1 MPKWTFREGHLDG
14 KTYRGSSMVDDN
26 GKPKRTGKLFGQA
39 QKLAKARLNHA
50 RIISCARRVPPWT
63 GPAYLRSS
71 HVDKGVLVDCKVQL
85 LPGNEVMEWC
95 DLPEALPHED
105 EPSQEVTW
113 QYGLKEGDYIKL
125 RFLNAVA
132 AQWQKMEEYEIREL
146 SQTIQKYEDK
156 KMAASDP
163 SPAKH
168 AQEMGNEAFKAGDF
182 NRAVLLYSEGIEL
195 DGANAALYNNRAMA
209 YLSLGRHRES
219 IEDCTAALQLQP
231 MNVKALLRRAH
242 AYRLSHQGSSSNLRV
257 ALADLKRVLALE
269 PHNKAAL
276 GDASQIES
284 QLAKENHAN
293 SDKVA

>member
-39 QKLAKARLNHA
+39 QKLA
-50 RIISCARRVPPWT
+50 
-63 GPAYLRSS
+63 
-71 HVDKGVLVDCKVQL
+71 KVQL

-231 MNVKALLRRAH
+231 M
-242 AYRLSHQGSSSNLRV
+242 
-257 ALADLKRVLALE
+257 
-269 PHNKAAL
+269 
-276 GDASQIES
+276 
-284 QLAKENHAN
+284 
-293 SDKVA
+293 